1 MTDYSDLLP
10 ELDATAKRAGEA
22 ILAIYRTDF
31 DVERK
36 ADFSPVTQA
45 DLDAEAI
52 ILDVLRRLTPDIPII
67 AEEEASAG
75 RLPEVG
81 NVFWLVDP
89 LDGTREFMNRNGEFT
104 VNIALIEDRHPVLG
118 VVHAPDRQL
127 SFTGCIATGATRQ
140 EGDGAATKITVRT
153 PPSEGL
159 TVVASRRH
167 GSNAEIEKFLNGRT
181 VTDQI
186 TCGSSLKFCVVASG
200 EADLYPRFGPTM
212 EWDTA
217 AGHAVLS
224 AAGGSITTP
233 EGGDFLYRKPDFLNS
248 YFIAWGGLRPDQ
260 TA

>member
-1 MTDYSDLLP
+1 MTDYNELLP

-52 ILDVLRRLTPDIPII
+52 ILEVLRRLTPDIPVI

-81 NVFWLVDP
+81 DVFWLVDP

-104 VNIALIEDRHPVLG
+104 VNIALIENRHPVLG
-118 VVHAPDRQL
+118 VVHAPERRL
-127 SFTGCIATGATRQ
+127 SFIGSIAGGATRQ
-140 EGDGAATKITVRT
+140 EGDGPAKKITVRT
-153 PPSEGL
+153 PPTKGL

-167 GSNAEIEKFLNGRT
+167 GSNAEIEKFLNGRK
-181 VTDQI
+181 VTQQI

-217 AGHAVLS
+217 AGHAVLA
-224 AAGGSITTP
+224 AAGGCLTTP
-233 EGGDFLYRKPDFLNS
+233 DGEDFLYRKADFRNGN
-248 YFIAWGGLRPDQ
+248 FIAWGGLRPE
-260 TA
+260 